1 MTDTELADAL
11 IARLNEIIA
20 DPEVRAD
27 VHRLLGARVPCRQPT
42 IDHPSIQAHIVD
54 GEDPTIGF
62 LGLLNGI
69 VGTMPNGKR
78 AGWGYIAAVFDD
90 QDQLLRFE
98 RTN

>member
-11 IARLNEIIA
+11 IARLNEVIT

-27 VHRLLGARVPCRQPT
+27 VHRLVETRVPCGHVT
-42 IDHPSIQAHIVD
+42 ADHPSIQVQIN
-54 GEDPTIGF
+54 GEDPTFGF
-62 LGLLNGI
+62 IGLLNGI
-69 VGTMPNGKR
+69 VGAMPGGVR

-90 QDQLLRFE
+90 QGQLLRFE